1 MLPQDL
7 DALRHFEGKVVRLT
21 TTEDEIIIAKVLSVS
36 DEHQDVVVDVLSTN
50 QPERYVRLG
59 KPHTE
64 GAWAI
69 PFAYLARVDRAG
81 DLSGY
86 EGGS

>member
-1 MLPQDL
+1 MTSDDL
-7 DALRHFEGKVVRLT
+7 DRLRNSEGKIVRLT
-21 TTEDEIIIAKVLSVS
+21 TTEDEVMTVKMVSFS

-50 QPERYVRLG
+50 QPERYLLLG

-69 PFAYLARVDRAG
+69 PFAFLARLDCA
-81 DLSGY
+81 
-86 EGGS
+86 